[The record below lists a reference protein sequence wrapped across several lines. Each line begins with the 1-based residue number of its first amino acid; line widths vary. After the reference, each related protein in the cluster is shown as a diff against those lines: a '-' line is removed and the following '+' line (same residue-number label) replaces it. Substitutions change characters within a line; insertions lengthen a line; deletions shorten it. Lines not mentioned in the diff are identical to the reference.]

1 MKNFYFVI
9 LFFGLLSFSAS
20 AQNADQLG
28 FYPNPVNNG
37 KITITSK
44 TNLEKDVVIHDA
56 IGKVVLNKKISNREL
71 DISHLRVGIYLIK
84 IKEGDQS
91 VTKKLIIN

>member
-1 MKNFYFVI
+1 MKNIYFI
-9 LFFGLLSFSAS
+9 LLFGLFSFSVF
-20 AQNADQLG
+20 AQNGDQLG

-44 TNLEKDVVIHDA
+44 FNLEKEVVIHDA
-56 IGKVVLNKKISNREL
+56 IGKVVLNKRLSNREL

-84 IKEGDQS
+84 IKEGEQS